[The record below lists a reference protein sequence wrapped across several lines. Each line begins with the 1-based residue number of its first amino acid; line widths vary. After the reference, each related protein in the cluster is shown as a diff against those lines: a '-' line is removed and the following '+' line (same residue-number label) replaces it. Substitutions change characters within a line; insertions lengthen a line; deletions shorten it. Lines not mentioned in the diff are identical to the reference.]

1 VPDYRR
7 VIKDDRVIV
16 RTTMKRRHVLTTRR
30 DGSITFIVDGNG
42 SYFIDTECAG

>member
-1 VPDYRR
+1 V
-7 VIKDDRVIV
+7 V
-16 RTTMKRRHVLTTRR
+16 RNDGVMVRSTMRRRHVLTTRR